1 MTRPSVLSSLVLV
14 VAVLSLAPFGL
25 AQGHVFLA
33 IEILTLIAMAQ
44 SWNFLA
50 GYAGMLSLGHH
61 AFIGVG
67 GYALFFLARDT
78 DFNPY
83 LLVPVAGLVAGVL
96 ALILTPV
103 LFRLRD
109 VYLAIGMWV
118 VAEIVRILVTKTTA
132 LGGTAGLPLAAV
144 RNLDREWLLPT
155 IYWLSLALAV
165 LLIGL
170 FVYLLRSPFGLGLVA
185 MRDDDVAARSLGVNV
200 RATQL
205 TAFFISAVGCGMA
218 GALIFMSYLFI
229 TPESA
234 FDIKWIV
241 SLIFI
246 VIVGGIGTLE
256 GPIIGVLVFFL
267 MRETL
272 AFTSGWYLV
281 ALGALTIAVMLFS
294 PDGIA
299 GLFRRRVWPRFFPG
313 SANSE
318 PGTPNS
324 GQSKTGSS
332 GIKELKSPS

>member
-1 MTRPSVLSSLVLV
+1 MMRPSGVLSLILVL
-14 VAVLSLAPFGL
+14 AVLSLAPFGL
-25 AQGHVFLA
+25 AQGHMFLA

-78 DFNPY
+78 SINPY
-83 LLVPVAGLVAGVL
+83 LLVPVAGLVAGLL
-96 ALILTPV
+96 ALLLTPV

-118 VAEIVRILVTKTTA
+118 VAEIVRILVTKTGA
-132 LGGTAGLPLAAV
+132 LGATAGLPLSAV

-185 MRDDDVAARSLGVNV
+185 MRDNDVAARSLGVNV
-200 RATQL
+200 HATRL
-205 TAFFISAVGCGMA
+205 TAFLISAVGCGMA

-229 TPESA
+229 TPDSA

-256 GPIIGVLVFFL
+256 GPIIGVLIFFL

-299 GLFRRRVWPRFFPG
+299 GLLRRRVWPRVFPDAFG
-313 SANSE
+313 
-318 PGTPNS
+318 P
-324 GQSKTGSS
+324 KTGRGTSNE
-332 GIKELKSPS
+332 KLVRNPS